1 MDETGDPGRRLWDQ
15 IVALRPRV
23 YRFAYVLVRSPDEA
37 DDLAQAALERAMTR
51 QHLWQEGTRL
61 DSWLFKIV
69 HNLWLNRLS
78 AETVRR
84 QHRPALSLVAT
95 EEDGVRTAESRI
107 TLALVRRL
115 IEKLPH
121 DQRMA
126 LLLIVVE
133 GLSYREAADILEV
146 SVGTVTSRLARARIA
161 LRAALEDSGQHAT
174 AGMMTAG
181 GC

>member
-1 MDETGDPGRRLWDQ
+1 MGESLDPTRHLWDRM
-15 IVALRPRV
+15 VTLRPRV

-37 DDLAQAALERAMTR
+37 DDLTQAALERAMTR
-51 QHLWQEGTRL
+51 HEQWQEGTRL

-78 AETVRR
+78 AENVRR
-84 QHRPALSLVAT
+84 QHRPALSLVPT
-95 EEDGVRTAESRI
+95 EEDGVRNAESRL

-115 IEKLPH
+115 IDKLPQ

-133 GLSYREAADILEV
+133 GLSYREAADVLEV

-161 LRAALEDSGQHAT
+161 LRAALDDEAPRT
-174 AGMMTAG
+174 AAGTLAG
-181 GC
+181 GGL